1 MDITP
6 FHAPSTQVYVNHV
19 NAVTNRANTQ
29 LLNVGM
35 PRIVHITACF
45 MQPSLSNVAFV
56 DCMWST
62 HAIYRSSTLKDLSQA
77 LFHLPDSRDML
88 C

>member
-19 NAVTNRANTQ
+19 NAVTNRDNTQ
-29 LLNVGM
+29 LFNVGM
-35 PRIVHITACF
+35 PRIVHITAYF

-56 DCMWST
+56 GGPHMQST
-62 HAIYRSSTLKDLSQA
+62 AA
-77 LFHLPDSRDML
+77 PP
-88 C
+88 